1 MTRLA
6 HFLTQSTSV
15 FTLQYLYL
23 HYVTNAEKL
32 VPLLRCVTLPCYR
45 LDEIQS
51 SSFTFFL
58 LWFIKEL
65 GLYS

>member
-15 FTLQYLYL
+15 FTLKYLYL

-32 VPLLRCVTLPCYR
+32 VPLLRCVTLLSPGRDSKLFVY
-45 LDEIQS
+45 
-51 SSFTFFL
+51 FL
-58 LWFIKEL
+58 FIMV
-65 GLYS
+65 YIVS